1 MLGAEAVVHHTQAL
15 RCGRWLEKFPA
26 MVVEAKSILVRFREA
41 LSCMDACCIADGR
54 LEPLPAPAQAGETKV
69 GGIDLNQRR
78 MR

>member
-1 MLGAEAVVHHTQAL
+1 VLGAEAVVHHTASTPL
-15 RCGRWLEKFPA
+15 RTKFAA
-26 MVVEAKSILVRFREA
+26 MVVKSILVRFREA